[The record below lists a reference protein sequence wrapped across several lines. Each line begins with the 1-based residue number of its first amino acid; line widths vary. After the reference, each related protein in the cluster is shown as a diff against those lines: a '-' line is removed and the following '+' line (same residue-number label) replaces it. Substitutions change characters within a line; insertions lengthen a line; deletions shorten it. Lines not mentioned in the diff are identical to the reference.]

1 MELIEVGNKKTKELF
16 LEVTKIIYR
25 YDENYIP
32 PIKQDI
38 EKVFDEKKNKLFK
51 QKGETKRWILMQDG
65 KLIGRVAAFVN
76 PKTVKTGLHKMGG
89 MGFFEC
95 IQNQEAAFLL
105 FDTCKK
111 WLLERGIEGM
121 DGPINFGE
129 RDQFWGLL
137 VHNFSSPNSYGMNYN
152 PPYYKDFFENYGFKN
167 YFNQYV
173 YWRDLLIPAQE
184 VFVKKAS
191 MVGLD
196 PQFKVRHMK
205 GVSIEKITEY
215 FLEVY
220 NAAWG
225 GIAGFKPMRMEQA
238 KAIINSMK
246 VIMDKDILLFAFL
259 GEKPIGFYLSI
270 PELNDFFKHL
280 NGDLN
285 WFGKLKFLL
294 HLKLSK
300 RKTMVGVVFGVS
312 RAYHGRGVESALIK
326 YCEDY
331 VVPLKR
337 YSETILTW
345 IGDFNPRMI
354 KVIENL
360 GTELYRTLVTYR
372 IYFDETI
379 PFERH
384 PIIGA
389 KSNREKS
396 DNVEFESN
404 NIE

>member
-1 MELIEVGNKKTKELF
+1 MELIEVGDKKVSELF
-16 LEVTKIIYR
+16 FDVPKIIYKH
-25 YDENYIP
+25 DKNYIP
-32 PIKQDI
+32 HITQDV

-51 QKGETKRWILMQDG
+51 QKGEVKRWILKKDG
-65 KLIGRVAAFVN
+65 ALIGRVAAFIN
-76 PKTVKTGLHKMGG
+76 PKTVKTGPHGVGG

-95 IQNQEAAFLL
+95 INNQEAAFLL
-105 FDTCKK
+105 FDSCKK
-111 WLLERGIEGM
+111 WLQEKGIQGM

-137 VHNFSSPNSYGMNYN
+137 VHNFTSPSSYGMNYN
-152 PPYYKDFFENYGFKN
+152 PSYYKDFFENYGFKN

-173 YWRDLLIPAQE
+173 YWRDMHVPAQE
-184 VFVKKAS
+184 IFAKKAS
-191 MVGLD
+191 MIGVD
-196 PQFKVRHMK
+196 SQFKVRSMK
-205 GVSIEKITEY
+205 GESIEKITTY

-225 GIAGFKPMRMEQA
+225 GIAGFKPMRLEQA
-238 KAIINSMK
+238 KAIISTMQ

-259 GEKPIGFYLSI
+259 GEKPIGFYLNI

-280 NGDLN
+280 NGNMN
-285 WFGKLKFLL
+285 WLGKLKFLM

-312 RAYHGRGVESALIK
+312 RAYQGRGVESALIK

-331 VVPLKR
+331 VVPLNR
-337 YSETILTW
+337 YHETILTW

-372 IYFDETI
+372 IYFDSRI

-384 PIIGA
+384 PIVGGKI
-389 KSNREKS
+389 NRVKA
-396 DNVEFESN
+396 DNVD
-404 NIE
+404 IEINF